1 MLPTL
6 PQKHQWQSSGLLR
19 NLYEYLSRGKEIRH
33 YRQAVLGLFIALF
46 SVGAQAASVTC
57 NFLSETQITTD
68 GKWLAS
74 DMDFMKLYD
83 IFGDGLVLPL
93 ENALLAN
100 LDSNKVFKAGETKR
114 GVAYLM
120 GGDMGVTGKLIAVN
134 GDVITIYD
142 GMCDVSFGG

>member
-1 MLPTL
+1 M
-6 PQKHQWQSSGLLR
+6 QKKVIEWRAAKFVFRLKGEEMRYLRQTVFGLL
-19 NLYEYLSRGKEIRH
+19 L
-33 YRQAVLGLFIALF
+33 ALVF
-46 SVGAQAASVTC
+46 VGAQAASVTC
-57 NFLSETQITTD
+57 NFMSETQITTD
-68 GKWLAS
+68 GKWLKS

-120 GGDMGVTGKLIAVN
+120 GGDMGVTGKLISVN

>member
-1 MLPTL
+1 MR
-6 PQKHQWQSSGLLR
+6 QLR
-19 NLYEYLSRGKEIRH
+19 KT
-33 YRQAVLGLFIALF
+33 VFGLFLALV

-57 NFLSETQITTD
+57 NFLSETQITKD
-68 GKWLAS
+68 GKWLVT

-100 LDSNKVFKAGETKR
+100 LDSNKVFKAGETIR

-120 GGDMGVTGKLIAVN
+120 GGDMGVSGKLISVN
-134 GDVITIYD
+134 GDIITIYD
-142 GMCDVSFGG
+142 GMCNVSFGG

>member
-1 MLPTL
+1 MFRL
-6 PQKHQWQSSGLLR
+6 
-19 NLYEYLSRGKEIRH
+19 RGKEMR
-33 YRQAVLGLFIALF
+33 YLCQTVFGLLLALVF
-46 SVGAQAASVTC
+46 VGAQAASVTC
-57 NFLSETQITTD
+57 NFMSETQITTD
-68 GKWLAS
+68 GKWLKS

-120 GGDMGVTGKLIAVN
+120 GGDMGVTGKLISVN